1 MKKQRQKQRLTMN
14 DKLQHFIVGF
24 VLSITGIVWFPLI
37 MLGFVFGVGKEFYD
51 EIIRNSAVG
60 GDWLDL
66 VATFAGAV
74 LATLLVVMII

>member
-1 MKKQRQKQRLTMN
+1 MN

-24 VLSITGIVWFPLI
+24 ILSITGIVWFPLI
-37 MLGFVFGVGKEFYD
+37 MLGFVFGIGKEFYD
-51 EIIRNSAVG
+51 EVIRNSEVG

-74 LATLLVVMII
+74 SATLFVVMII